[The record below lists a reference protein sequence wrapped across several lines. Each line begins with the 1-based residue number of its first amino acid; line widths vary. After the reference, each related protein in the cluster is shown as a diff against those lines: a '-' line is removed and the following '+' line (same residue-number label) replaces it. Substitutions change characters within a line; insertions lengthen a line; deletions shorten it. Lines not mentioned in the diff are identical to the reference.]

1 MLKQL
6 FSWGFLALFLLFTPV
21 TQAFAEGNGE
31 NGGSLL
37 EGPFIILAFATLI
50 LMMYYSIRD

>member
-1 MLKQL
+1 MLKQIV
-6 FSWGFLALFLLFTPV
+6 SWGFLSLLLFLTPV
-21 TQAFAEGNGE
+21 TQVLAAGNE
-31 NGGSLL
+31 DNGGSLM